1 MVKKQNLTQLST
13 NLIRMRV
20 LRYQICIKIRF
31 LLKIQLPS

>member
-1 MVKKQNLTQLST
+1 MVKKQNLTQLSA

-31 LLKIQLPS
+31 FLKIQFSS